1 MGIQIAYY
9 TDKGTRKQTNEDSL
23 VVRTATTS
31 RGDVVLAA
39 VCDGMG
45 GLNRG
50 ELASSTIVQALS
62 EWFEEKLPG
71 LIEPGYDFLALKSGI
86 EFEIRRQSGRI
97 ENYASQRGLR
107 LGTTLTM
114 ILIVEGRLITAN
126 VGDSRVYE
134 VRDYLRQLT
143 KDHSLAQREV
153 DRGTLRI
160 EDMERYEHRNVLT
173 QGIGDSANLLP
184 DIKEESLCTDAVY
197 LLCSDG
203 FRHELSQEE
212 IQSALSASAGKGE
225 KNMTKTL
232 EKLAQK
238 AMSRGETDNIT
249 AVAVTVS

>member
-9 TDKGTRKQTNEDSL
+9 TDKGTQKQTNEDSL
-23 VVRTATTS
+23 VIRTAS
-31 RGDVVLAA
+31 SNRGDVVMAA

-62 EWFEEKLPG
+62 AWFEEKLPS
-71 LIEPGYDFLALKSGI
+71 LLDDGYDFLMLKAGI
-86 EFEIRRQSGRI
+86 EYEIRRQSKRI
-97 ENYASQRGLR
+97 EDYAAQRGLR

-114 ILIVEGRLITAN
+114 ILIVEGHILTVN

-134 VRDYLRQLT
+134 VGDSIVQLT

-160 EDMERYEHRNVLT
+160 EDMEQYAHRNVLT
-173 QGIGDSANLLP
+173 QGIGDSTNLLP
-184 DIKEESLCTDAVY
+184 DVKEESLSYNSAY

-203 FRHELSQEE
+203 FRHELSPEE
-212 IQSALSASAGKGE
+212 IRAAIYASVGKGD
-225 KNMTKTL
+225 KNMKKAL

-249 AVAVTVS
+249 AVAISVS

>member
-9 TDKGTRKQTNEDSL
+9 TDKGTQKQTNEDSL
-23 VVRTATTS
+23 VIRTAS
-31 RGDVVLAA
+31 SSGGDIAMAA

-45 GLNRG
+45 RG

-62 EWFEEKLPG
+62 EWFEEKLPT
-71 LIEPGYDFLALKSGI
+71 LIGEGYDYLTLKAGI
-86 EFEIRRQSGRI
+86 EYEIRRQSKRI
-97 ENYASQRGLR
+97 EDYAVRRGLR

-114 ILIVEGRLITAN
+114 ILIVGGHLLTVN

-134 VRDYLRQLT
+134 VGSSIVQLT

-160 EDMERYEHRNVLT
+160 EDMERYAHRNVLT
-173 QGIGDSANLLP
+173 QGIGDSTNLLP
-184 DIKEESLCTDAVY
+184 DVKEEPLSYNSAY

-212 IQSALSASAGKGE
+212 IRSAIYAAVGKGD
-225 KNMTKTL
+225 KNMKKTL
-232 EKLAQK
+232 EKLSQK
-238 AMSRGETDNIT
+238 AMSRGENDNIT
-249 AVAVTVS
+249 AVVISIS